1 MSRVCLRFRAN
12 VSCSQWR
19 KKQTVNFTFKFRNTV
34 CDRCYSS
41 AANYWWTC
49 SHGACQI
56 EQSRS
61 RHSSDLSPGVSVA
74 GTDGQEML
82 EWSWSRPSQLSV
94 SPSAS
99 SLAPAQTQP
108 DVLLVSQWRAPTPSW
123 PPRQDLTWL
132 SSFNLYLYR
141 EASLRKHPVYEKAE
155 AKKRRLPLSWKPS
168 SVWQDIFG
176 GNCRSV
182 VEGGVHDFKK

>member
-1 MSRVCLRFRAN
+1 MGERLVFPMK
-12 VSCSQWR
+12 
-19 KKQTVNFTFKFRNTV
+19 KKQTVNSTFKFRNTV
-34 CDRCYSS
+34 CDRCCSS

-99 SLAPAQTQP
+99 SLAPAQ
-108 DVLLVSQWRAPTPSW
+108 
-123 PPRQDLTWL
+123 L
-132 SSFNLYLYR
+132 SRTS
-141 EASLRKHPVYEKAE
+141 
-155 AKKRRLPLSWKPS
+155 
-168 SVWQDIFG
+168 
-176 GNCRSV
+176 C
-182 VEGGVHDFKK
+182 